1 MIVRDKR
8 ILNLLIIISLTI
20 VTFLWTFW
28 VFHWDIRW
36 DVIGV
41 VILVRMLASMLIFKD
56 YSLSWSK
63 VTQKTFI
70 LKSIVYG
77 SAFCV
82 YALVYYK
89 EVFLYFMLSELF
101 FYLFAIN
108 FSMYMYY
115 LFINRSRTQ
124 KDKTLVIYGAGK
136 AGGRLEEEFRPL
148 SYDMKFFID
157 DDKKL
162 QKRSVDGLRILSK
175 EEAKKVIGK
184 TPYDLLVI
192 AMPSANPSNVKVIY
206 HELKPFFKSVKVLPS
221 LNSILDNTFLSDRL
235 KNITVEDLLARH
247 PQDLD
252 KEAIAQ
258 FIKNKVVMI
267 TGAGGSIGSELVKQC
282 LRYEATHILA
292 LDHNEFALYQLLEE
306 NSDARLRPF
315 LQNVLDKV
323 TLETIFKEY
332 QPHIVIHAA
341 AYKHVPLV
349 EQDCERGVIN
359 NILGTK
365 QCIDLSIAY
374 GVEKVILISTDKAV
388 RPTSV
393 MGATKRVCELYAQ
406 NVEMNETIII
416 SVRFGN
422 VLGSSGSVI
431 PKFKAQIEKGGPVTV
446 THPDMTR
453 YFMLISEACE
463 LVLQAGAIGNKGELY
478 ILDMGKPV
486 KIMDL
491 AKRMIE
497 LSGKENIDIVFCGM
511 REGEKLYEELLIEE
525 TNQKTQYDSIFLGD
539 KTAYP
544 IEQLCKDIE
553 QLIVSHDKR
562 AMLQCIVPEFTYKK

>member
-1 MIVRDKR
+1 MNTNRRCVFGSLYSPFCFSH
-8 ILNLLIIISLTI
+8 ILILPSSPPLTI
-20 VTFLWTFW
+20 V
-28 VFHWDIRW
+28 
-36 DVIGV
+36 
-41 VILVRMLASMLIFKD
+41 
-56 YSLSWSK
+56 
-63 VTQKTFI
+63 
-70 LKSIVYG
+70 
-77 SAFCV
+77 
-82 YALVYYK
+82 
-89 EVFLYFMLSELF
+89 
-101 FYLFAIN
+101 
-108 FSMYMYY
+108 FS
-115 LFINRSRTQ
+115 
-124 KDKTLVIYGAGK
+124 
-136 AGGRLEEEFRPL
+136 
-148 SYDMKFFID
+148 
-157 DDKKL
+157 
-162 QKRSVDGLRILSK
+162 
-175 EEAKKVIGK
+175 
-184 TPYDLLVI
+184 
-192 AMPSANPSNVKVIY
+192 
-206 HELKPFFKSVKVLPS
+206 
-221 LNSILDNTFLSDRL
+221 
-235 KNITVEDLLARH
+235 
-247 PQDLD
+247 
-252 KEAIAQ
+252 
-258 FIKNKVVMI
+258 
-267 TGAGGSIGSELVKQC
+267 
-282 LRYEATHILA
+282 
-292 LDHNEFALYQLLEE
+292 
-306 NSDARLRPF
+306 
-315 LQNVLDKV
+315 
-323 TLETIFKEY
+323 
-332 QPHIVIHAA
+332 
-341 AYKHVPLV
+341 LV
-349 EQDCERGVIN
+349 EQDSERGVIN

-553 QLIVSHDKR
+553 QLLVSHDKR